1 VAVPVEMAFA
11 IPSFLW
17 EKQDEGSENVCSG
30 QASLKS
36 KPTERSEELRMKII
50 KPIPDFLD
58 VVKSSKMVKTLGW
71 FAAYGLHSSYSA
83 AAADRSV
90 WGSKEFA
97 RLMTRRTSR
106 GLSTIDDN
114 S

>member
-1 VAVPVEMAFA
+1 MAFA

-17 EKQDEGSENVCSG
+17 EKQDEGSENVYSG

-58 VVKSSKMVKTLGW
+58 VVKSSKMVKTIGW
-71 FAAYGLHSSYSA
+71 FAAYELHSYSA

-90 WGSKEFA
+90 WGSKEFV